1 MVPTVVNYYTHW
13 QLRISVSKLPPLE
26 STDNVNCNLRCKI
39 AFSLLHLR
47 FTRSQGLWVE
57 GKHRVPRWNLEKDT
71 ISPNH
76 FAPTVTIP
84 GDPREQM
91 WYCNQLR
98 NVADTTLNSFSGYE
112 CACWATGRRERD
124 TGDLLLNFGFRRV
137 SGGLHTAERDNT
149 HISL

>member
-1 MVPTVVNYYTHW
+1 MVPIVVNCYTHW
-13 QLRISVSKLPPLE
+13 QLRISVAKLPPLE

-39 AFSLLHLR
+39 ASSLLHLR
-47 FTRSQGLWVE
+47 FTAAKVCGLKENTESPDGTW
-57 GKHRVPRWNLEKDT
+57 KKDT

-98 NVADTTLNSFSGYE
+98 NVADTTLNSISGYE
-112 CACWATGRRERD
+112 CARWATGRRERD
-124 TGDLLLNFGFRRV
+124 TGDLLLNSGFRSV